1 MLALENYIKECTNTQ
16 AAIFG
21 YLREIILSFSPDIEE
36 DISAD
41 KPFYHSNGAVCY
53 INNDNAGTSLS
64 FCNGTELY
72 DPSGVLKPAE
82 RFEEKKIHYN
92 SKRDVNPDVV
102 LTILQQAIK
111 VNKINAAPLMMAY

>member
-36 DISAD
+36 GIMGDM
-41 KPFYHSNGAVCY
+41 PYYHSNGGVCY
-53 INNDNAGTSLS
+53 INNDNLGTSLS

-72 DPSGVLKPAE
+72 DPNGVLKPAE
-82 RFEEKKIHYN
+82 KFEEKKIHFN
-92 SKRDVNPDVV
+92 SKREVNPDVV
-102 LTILQQAIK
+102 LTILKQAIK
-111 VNKINAAPLMMAY
+111 VNQVNSQPYVMAF